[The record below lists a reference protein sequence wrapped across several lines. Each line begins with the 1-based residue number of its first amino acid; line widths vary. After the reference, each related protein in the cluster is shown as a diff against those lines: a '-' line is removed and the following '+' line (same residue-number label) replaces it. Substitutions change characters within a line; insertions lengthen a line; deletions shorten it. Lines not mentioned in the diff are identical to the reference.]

1 MAFNQVKPLK
11 GYELVMEQLKASIL
25 SGAFVPGEKL
35 ASVVDLATTFGV
47 GRSTIREALSA
58 LKAIGLVEIRQG
70 GGTYVSAELPN
81 EPSDGSSLFARAQS
95 IRELLEVRK
104 ILETGC
110 ASLAARNRTEA
121 DLQGIREELL
131 HMETY
136 LHDEAKG
143 EEADVRFHLKLAG
156 ATHNS
161 LLISMMESLSERL
174 HDSMRESR
182 KLWFYGERAEARR
195 LLGEHSDIFEAIRGQ
210 REEQAFEAMQAHLG
224 KVEAVLHKAIAE
236 ADLEERFDPA
246 KGGE

>member
-1 MAFNQVKPLK
+1 MAFDQVKPLK
-11 GYELVMEQLKASIL
+11 GYELVMEQLKGRIL
-25 SGAFVPGEKL
+25 SGEFAPGTKL
-35 ASVVDLATTFGV
+35 ASVVDLAASFGV

-58 LKAIGLVEIRQG
+58 LKAMGLVEIRQG
-70 GGTYVSAELPN
+70 GGTTVCLELPK
-81 EPSDGSSLFARAQS
+81 ESASTDGSALFANAQS

-121 DLQGIREELL
+121 DLRSIEEELL
-131 HMETY
+131 QMETY

-161 LLISMMESLSERL
+161 LLVSMMESMSERL

-182 KLWFYGERAEARR
+182 KLWFYGERAEANR
-195 LLGEHSDIFEAIRGQ
+195 LLREHSDIFEAIREKDET
-210 REEQAFEAMQAHLG
+210 RAFGAMMTHLG
-224 KVEAVLHKAIAE
+224 KVEGVLHKASAE
-236 ADLEERFDPA
+236 AGNGKIRI
-246 KGGE
+246 